1 MQINSTAGAHYLP
14 LFGASAPVGL
24 AERQVDLFTA
34 PVTSISAFL
43 PLLRETW
50 PVPANSD
57 VININNDTD
66 ASAGLSYEDWLRE
79 TEEYQ
84 NAAEADAAN
93 GPDESQAS
101 ASDEGAAEAAATDT
115 ASDDAAAEAAADET
129 AADQT
134 ADASGGT
141 SSGGTSS
148 GGGGLL
154 GGLFGWQ

>member
-14 LFGASAPVGL
+14 LFGASAPTGL
-24 AERQVDLFTA
+24 AERQVDLFKA

-50 PVPANSD
+50 AVPANSD
-57 VININNDTD
+57 VIIVDQGKDTD
-66 ASAGLSYEDWLRE
+66 IGMSYSDWVRE

-84 NAAEADAAN
+84 AAAEADSST
-93 GPDESQAS
+93 GTSDSTTEAS
-101 ASDEGAAEAAATDT
+101 ASDEAAAEDAAVTQAEN
-115 ASDDAAAEAAADET
+115 DDAAAEAAASDS

-134 ADASGGT
+134 SQSTDEL
-141 SSGGTSS
+141 SS

-154 GGLFGWQ
+154 GGLFGWN